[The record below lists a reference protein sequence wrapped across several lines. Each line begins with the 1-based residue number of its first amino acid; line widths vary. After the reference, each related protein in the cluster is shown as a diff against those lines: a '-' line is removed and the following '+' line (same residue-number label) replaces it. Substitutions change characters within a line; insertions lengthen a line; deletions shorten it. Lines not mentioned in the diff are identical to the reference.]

1 MVNNT
6 LKNVQVLKNLKLS
19 MDDKLIN
26 SQLINYIQQCC
37 KCYPG
42 VYSTTGKKTSNSLG
56 EL

>member
-1 MVNNT
+1 MNNT
-6 LKNVQVLKNLKLS
+6 LKNIQVLKNLKFS

-26 SQLINYIQQCC
+26 SQLINYIQECC

-42 VYSTTGKKTSNSLG
+42 VYGTTDKKTSNSLG